1 MASTFPADTPSYDPF
16 STPITLAALQ
26 HTLRH
31 RQMEEDIVAIA
42 EKVGETNSVDP
53 TSHDYRIDALEDD
66 VAALQLDKADSTDV
80 TSEIAAAIAA
90 VKEALY
96 PVGSIYTNAAVST
109 NPATLLG
116 FGTWAAYAD
125 GRVLVGKAASGT
137 FATGGATGG
146 AETHTLTTAEIPA
159 HTHGSQGGTAVLQFH
174 GAGAA
179 TVLAGASGTGG
190 GTSGDRDSYR
200 SGGGDI
206 GGAYSADSGTINW
219 SHTHASVGSN
229 GAHNN
234 LQPYVVVYM
243 WKRTA

>member
-53 TSHDYRIDALEDD
+53 TSHDYKIDALEDD
-66 VAALQLDKADSTDV
+66 VAALQLDKADSDDV

-90 VKEALY
+90 AKEALY
-96 PVGSIYTNAAVST
+96 PVGSIYTNAGVAT

-116 FGTWAAYAD
+116 FGTWTAFGA
-125 GRVLVGKAASGT
+125 GRVMVGYDSGQT
-137 FATGGATGG
+137 EFDTLEETGGAK
-146 AETHTLTTAEIPA
+146 THTLTIGEMPA
-159 HTHGSQGGTAVLQFH
+159 HTHDVNGGSNNDYLGLVGGGQGGWGI
-174 GAGAA
+174 GAG
-179 TVLAGASGTGG
+179 TNNNIYRTNL
-190 GTSGDRDSYR
+190 DS
-200 SGGGDI
+200 SGGG
-206 GGAYSADSGTINW
+206 
-219 SHTHASVGSN
+219 

-234 LQPYVVVYM
+234 LQPYIVVHM

>member
-159 HTHGSQGGTAVLQFH
+159 HGHVVGVQVGGAAGGWTTPL
-174 GAGAA
+174 GGNGAA
-179 TVLAGASGTGG
+179 THTYTVNNNTGG
-190 GTSGDRDSYR
+190 G
-200 SGGGDI
+200 
-206 GGAYSADSGTINW
+206 
-219 SHTHASVGSN
+219 

-234 LQPYVVVYM
+234 LQPYIVVYM